1 MSLSEE
7 TFPSSYEIAGI
18 QCFEF
23 QTIVFSI
30 CYYLMKAA
38 YLISY
43 GQAGSL
49 QYGEMPEPVLR
60 KNSLLV
66 QVKAVSVNPV
76 DWKVRQGVLKLIQG
90 SKFPRII
97 GSDFAG
103 IVKEV
108 SPGISEFKA
117 GDRVYGAI
125 SAFSGKPG
133 ALAEIAG
140 VHQKDVRP
148 MPEWLSFE
156 EAASLPIAALTA
168 LNGLRRCGVR
178 EGTRILVNGATGGV
192 GHFGVQAAKA
202 IGAHVTATCSAGN
215 TDLARE
221 LGADEVFGYSGD
233 NTIRKGTQFDAI
245 LDAWGMMANK
255 DIHRLLKPD
264 GIYASPLFMPWTIF
278 RACWVRIRFGRK
290 MTSSNM
296 RTRTE
301 DYDEL
306 EALIEHKKLKPVIEN
321 VFPLEKSSEAFDK
334 AEFGKPR
341 GKVIIKL

>member
-1 MSLSEE
+1 
-7 TFPSSYEIAGI
+7 
-18 QCFEF
+18 
-23 QTIVFSI
+23 
-30 CYYLMKAA
+30 MKAS
-38 YLISY
+38 YLVSY
-43 GQAGSL
+43 GQPESL
-49 QYGEMPEPVLR
+49 QYGEMPRPAIQ

-76 DWKVRQGVLKLIQG
+76 DWKIRQGVLKLIQG

-108 SPGISEFKA
+108 APGIGDFKA

-133 ALAEIAG
+133 ALAEIANI
-140 VHQKDVRP
+140 HQKDVRV

-156 EAASLPIAALTA
+156 EATSLPIAALTA
-168 LNGLRRCGVR
+168 LNGLRRCGVQ
-178 EGTRILVNGATGGV
+178 EGTKILVNGATGGV

-202 IGAHVTATCSAGN
+202 KGAHVTATCSEEN
-215 TDLARE
+215 FELARE

-233 NTIRKGTQFDAI
+233 NTISEGTQFDAI

-278 RACWVRIRFGRK
+278 RALWVRIRYGRK

-296 RTRTE
+296 RKRPR

-306 EALIEHKKLKPVIEN
+306 EALIEQKKLKPVIEDE
-321 VFPLEKSSEAFDK
+321 FPLEKASEAFDK

-341 GKVIIKL
+341 GKVIIRI

>member
-1 MSLSEE
+1 
-7 TFPSSYEIAGI
+7 
-18 QCFEF
+18 
-23 QTIVFSI
+23 
-30 CYYLMKAA
+30 MKAA
-38 YLISY
+38 YLVSY
-43 GQAGSL
+43 GQPGSL
-49 QYGEMPEPVLR
+49 QYGEMPEPVLQ

-76 DWKVRQGVLKLIQG
+76 DWKIRQGVLKLIQG

-108 SPGISEFKA
+108 APGIADFKA

-125 SAFSGKPG
+125 PAFSGKPG
-133 ALAEIAG
+133 ALAELAN
-140 VHQKDVRP
+140 VHQKDARA
-148 MPEWLSFE
+148 MPDWLSFE

-168 LNGLRRCGVR
+168 TNGLRRCGVKK
-178 EGTRILVNGATGGV
+178 GTKLLVNGATGGV

-202 IGAHVTATCSAGN
+202 KGAHVTATCSAKN
-215 TDLARE
+215 AELARE
-221 LGADEVFGYSGD
+221 LGADKVFGYSGE
-233 NTIRKGTQFDAI
+233 NTIRKGTRFDAI

-255 DIHRLLKPD
+255 DIHRLLQPD

-278 RACWVRIRFGRK
+278 RAFWVRVRYGRK

-296 RTRTE
+296 RKRPG

-306 EALIEHKKLKPVIEN
+306 EALIEQNKLKPVIEN
-321 VFPLEKSSEAFDK
+321 KFPLEKSSEAFDK

-341 GKVIIKL
+341 GKIIILV